1 MASSECT
8 ALAALATSLNLPL
21 AARNDAP
28 TASCCQWKGLDCT
41 TSGQVR
47 GIVWSSSS
55 LSGSLPA
62 AVKDL
67 VHLELLDLSSNQI
80 TGSIPAELGSIASL
94 RSLNLANNQLNGAL
108 PSSLA
113 SLSNLQSLRL
123 DSNSFSGALPA
134 LPSSLATC
142 TLGGGANT
150 FSCSSLA
157 ASSACAS
164 SVSTSL
170 PTCSATSTSPA
181 STFWT
186 RDMIII
192 VASCSVAAVAIVS
205 MFVTLFCW
213 ERNKRKAA
221 KEQAI
226 LERQLYEQFDA
237 GVAASHA
244 ANRVAPPSSAPNS
257 QLGVSPHMTPMS
269 MATTPV
275 QEPRY
280 SVVIDPYAKFYNGG
294 VAANGGGDGSHR
306 TSSYSNGASPAFG
319 ASSSSVASP
328 TLLGTPGTPTTGPW
342 HATPVNG
349 EYLPNVAAANNALVA
364 AAAAEAADRSRRTA
378 VHPRPVSM
386 PTALHSGRSS
396 PPPQTPAHRRAGGG
410 GNAQRTAPFPDSDDA
425 FRRRSAH
432 LAASIVGAMD
442 AWFGRSGGSS
452 GGSRSSGLATSSGS
466 PAATRRAPPPPPL
479 SGSTWSGPGSAP
491 SSPTRADPDSEPA
504 VAIRGRRAG
513 PMREHRR
520 SALETVTNASSSSP
534 ATSTRHASPVPGRAG
549 SPALAA
555 PAPAMAAT
563 PRMLPAG
570 SLPTDDARASMLMHI
585 PPPTEMDPMAA
596 PGARGSYMGTLSLPP
611 ATLPRRGSAASV
623 GAADGGLV
631 PRATATATPPPTPD
645 RWEWHRTSYL
655 PPAVSH
661 AVDPAAAEAE
671 HVAPLP
677 PGWDVERARNA
688 PPRAPSYAVS

>member
-55 LSGSLPA
+55 LTGSIPA

-67 VHLELLDLSSNQI
+67 AHLELLDLSSNQI

-108 PSSLA
+108 PSTLSGLA
-113 SLSNLQSLRL
+113 NLQSLRL

-150 FSCSSLA
+150 FSCTSLS

-164 SVSTSL
+164 SISTSL
-170 PTCSATSTSPA
+170 PTCSATPTSPA

-244 ANRVAPPSSAPNS
+244 ANRVAPPNSAPNS

-294 VAANGGGDGSHR
+294 VAANGGDGSNR
-306 TSSYSNGASPAFG
+306 TSNYSNGASPAFG

-342 HATPVNG
+342 HVTPG
-349 EYLPNVAAANNALVA
+349 EYSPNVAAANNALVA

-396 PPPQTPAHRRAGGG
+396 PPPQPPAQRRAGGG
-410 GNAQRTAPFPDSDDA
+410 HAQRTAPFPDSDDA

-442 AWFGRSGGSS
+442 AWFGRSGGGSA
-452 GGSRSSGLATSSGS
+452 GSRSSGIATSSGGS

-479 SGSTWSGPGSAP
+479 SGIDVVCP
-491 SSPTRADPDSEPA
+491 
-504 VAIRGRRAG
+504 
-513 PMREHRR
+513 
-520 SALETVTNASSSSP
+520 
-534 ATSTRHASPVPGRAG
+534 
-549 SPALAA
+549 
-555 PAPAMAAT
+555 
-563 PRMLPAG
+563 
-570 SLPTDDARASMLMHI
+570 DDARAPMLMHI
-585 PPPTEMDPMAA
+585 PPPTEMDTMAA

-611 ATLPRRGSAASV
+611 VTLPRRGSTASV
-623 GAADGGLV
+623 GAADAGPV
-631 PRATATATPPPTPD
+631 ATGTPPPTPD

-661 AVDPAAAEAE
+661 AVNPEAAAQE

>member
-47 GIVWSSSS
+47 GIVWSSSG

-108 PSSLA
+108 PSTLSG
-113 SLSNLQSLRL
+113 LSNLQSLRL

-150 FSCSSLA
+150 FSCTSLS

-164 SVSTSL
+164 SISTSL

-221 KEQAI
+221 KKQAI

-237 GVAASHA
+237 GVAASHVQ
-244 ANRVAPPSSAPNS
+244 ANSGVAPPSSAPNS

-294 VAANGGGDGSHR
+294 VAANGGGDGSNR

-319 ASSSSVASP
+319 ASSSVASP

-342 HATPVNG
+342 HATPG
-349 EYLPNVAAANNALVA
+349 EYSPNVAAANNALVA

-396 PPPQTPAHRRAGGG
+396 PPPQPPAHRRAGGG
-410 GNAQRTAPFPDSDDA
+410 NNQRATPFPDSDDA

-442 AWFGRSGGSS
+442 AWFGRTGGSS
-452 GGSRSSGLATSSGS
+452 GGSRSSGIATSSGGS
-466 PAATRRAPPPPPL
+466 PAAARRAAPPPPL

-549 SPALAA
+549 SPAIAA
-555 PAPAMAAT
+555 PAPAAAT

-585 PPPTEMDPMAA
+585 PPPTEMDPMGA

-611 ATLPRRGSAASV
+611 ATLPRRGSTSSV
-623 GAADGGLV
+623 GAADAGAIAMG
-631 PRATATATPPPTPD
+631 TPPPTPD

-661 AVDPAAAEAE
+661 AVDPEAAAQE

-688 PPRAPSYAVS
+688 PPRAASYAVS

>member
-47 GIVWSSSS
+47 GMSRV
-55 LSGSLPA
+55 A
-62 AVKDL
+62 K
-67 VHLELLDLSSNQI
+67 LELV
-80 TGSIPAELGSIASL
+80 GIAA
-94 RSLNLANNQLNGAL
+94 RS
-108 PSSLA
+108 
-113 SLSNLQSLRL
+113 
-123 DSNSFSGALPA
+123 
-134 LPSSLATC
+134 
-142 TLGGGANT
+142 
-150 FSCSSLA
+150 
-157 ASSACAS
+157 ASSTA
-164 SVSTSL
+164 
-170 PTCSATSTSPA
+170 PA

-244 ANRVAPPSSAPNS
+244 QANRIAPPNSAPNS

-280 SVVIDPYAKFYNGG
+280 SVVIDPYAKFYNNG
-294 VAANGGGDGSHR
+294 VAVNGSADGSHR
-306 TSSYSNGASPAFG
+306 TSSYSNV
-319 ASSSSVASP
+319 VA
-328 TLLGTPGTPTTGPW
+328 TGTG
-342 HATPVNG
+342 
-349 EYLPNVAAANNALVA
+349 
-364 AAAAEAADRSRRTA
+364 
-378 VHPRPVSM
+378 
-386 PTALHSGRSS
+386 
-396 PPPQTPAHRRAGGG
+396 
-410 GNAQRTAPFPDSDDA
+410 
-425 FRRRSAH
+425 
-432 LAASIVGAMD
+432 
-442 AWFGRSGGSS
+442 
-452 GGSRSSGLATSSGS
+452 
-466 PAATRRAPPPPPL
+466 
-479 SGSTWSGPGSAP
+479 
-491 SSPTRADPDSEPA
+491 
-504 VAIRGRRAG
+504 
-513 PMREHRR
+513 
-520 SALETVTNASSSSP
+520 
-534 ATSTRHASPVPGRAG
+534 
-549 SPALAA
+549 
-555 PAPAMAAT
+555 
-563 PRMLPAG
+563 
-570 SLPTDDARASMLMHI
+570 
-585 PPPTEMDPMAA
+585 
-596 PGARGSYMGTLSLPP
+596 
-611 ATLPRRGSAASV
+611 
-623 GAADGGLV
+623 
-631 PRATATATPPPTPD
+631 TPPPTPD

-661 AVDPAAAEAE
+661 AVDPATAEAE